1 MLISNKNRTENYTM
15 DKIDCVVIGAG
26 VVGLAVAR
34 RMAQSGR
41 DTIVIEAETLIGSHT
56 SSRNSE
62 VIHAGIYYPKGSLK
76 ARFCVEGKQMLYRFC
91 AERGITANN
100 CGKLIVATSD
110 AQLPTLKG
118 IVEKARANGV
128 DDLVFLS
135 QAEAVAREP
144 KLHCVGAL
152 NSPSTGIVDSHGFML
167 GLEGD
172 FEQAGGM
179 LAFAS
184 PLESATCGADGI
196 TLATGGAEPMEL
208 QAEIVINSAGLFAPD
223 LARKFAGLPPAS
235 VPPAFY
241 CKGNYY
247 SLAGKSPFS
256 RLIYP
261 VPEAAGLGVHLT
273 IDLGGQARFGPD
285 VEWIDA
291 IDYEVDPKRADSFY
305 AAIRTYWPELPDGAL
320 MPGYSG
326 IRPKLQGPKEVAGDF
341 VVQGPREH
349 GVKGLVNLYGIE
361 SPGLTSALAI
371 AEYVNQLLEV
381 KA

>member
-1 MLISNKNRTENYTM
+1 MTE
-15 DKIDCVVIGAG
+15 KIDCVVIGAG

-76 ARFCVEGKQMLYRFC
+76 ARFCVEGKKMLYRFC
-91 AERGITANN
+91 AERGIAANN
-100 CGKLIVATSD
+100 CGKLIVATNQ
-110 AQLPTLKG
+110 AQLSTLQG
-118 IVEKARANGV
+118 IIEKARANGV
-128 DDLVFLS
+128 DDLMLLT

-144 KLHCVGAL
+144 NLHCVAAVY
-152 NSPSTGIVDSHGFML
+152 SPSTGIVDSHGFML
-167 GLEGD
+167 GLQGD
-172 FEQAGGM
+172 FEDAGGM

-184 PLESATCGADGI
+184 PLEGAQCTAAGGI
-196 TLATGGAEPMEL
+196 TLQTGGAEPMQL
-208 QAEIVINSAGLFAPD
+208 RADIVINSAGLHAPD
-223 LARKFAGLPPAS
+223 LARKFAGLPPET

-291 IDYEVDPKRADSFY
+291 IDYAVDPRRADLFY
-305 AAIRTYWPELPDGAL
+305 AAIRSYWPALPDGAL

-326 IRPKLQGPKEVAGDF
+326 IRPKLQGPKEAAGDF

-371 AEYVNQLLEV
+371 AEYVIQLLE
-381 KA
+381 A

>member
-1 MLISNKNRTENYTM
+1 MTER
-15 DKIDCVVIGAG
+15 IDCVVIGAG
-26 VVGLAVAR
+26 VVGLAIAR
-34 RMAQSGR
+34 RMAQRGLE
-41 DTIVIEAETLIGSHT
+41 TILIESENAIGTGT

-76 ARFCVEGKQMLYRFC
+76 ARFCVAGKQMLYRFC

-100 CGKLIVATSD
+100 CGKFIVATSEVQ
-110 AQLPTLKG
+110 AVTLKG

-128 DDLVFLS
+128 DDLQWLS
-135 QAEAVAREP
+135 AAEARAREP
-144 KLHCVGAL
+144 ALSCVAAL

-167 GLEGD
+167 GLQGD
-172 FEQAGGM
+172 FEEAGGM
-179 LAFAS
+179 LAFNS
-184 PLESATCGADGI
+184 PLVTAACRDDGI
-196 TLATGGAEPMEL
+196 TITTGGAGAMEL
-208 QAEIVINSAGLFAPD
+208 TAGIVINSAGLYAQD
-223 LARKFAGLPPAS
+223 LARKFAGLPQET

-247 SLAGKSPFS
+247 SLARKSPFS

-285 VEWIDA
+285 VEWIDH
-291 IDYEVDPKRADSFY
+291 IDYSVDPRRAELFY
-305 AAIRTYWPELPDGAL
+305 AEIRKYWPGVPDGGL
-320 MPGYSG
+320 QPGYCG
-326 IRPKLQGPKEVAGDF
+326 IRPKLGPESAPAADFLIQGPQV
-341 VVQGPREH
+341 H

-371 AEYVNQLLEV
+371 AEHVNELV
-381 KA
+381 

>member
-1 MLISNKNRTENYTM
+1 MTE
-15 DKIDCVVIGAG
+15 KIDCAVIGAG

-34 RMAQSGR
+34 QMALAGR
-41 DTIVIEAETLIGSHT
+41 ETIVLEAETLIGSHT

-76 ARFCVEGKQMLYRFC
+76 ARFCVAGKKLLYRFC
-91 AERGITANN
+91 EERGIAFNN
-100 CGKLIVATSD
+100 CGKLIVAAND
-110 AQLPTLKG
+110 AQVATLQG
-118 IVEKARANGV
+118 IVEKARNNGV
-128 DDLVFLS
+128 DDLQFLTR
-135 QAEAVAREP
+135 AEAQAREP
-144 KLHCVGAL
+144 NLHCVAAL
-152 NSPSTGIVDSHGFML
+152 NSPSTGVIDSHGFML
-167 GLEGD
+167 GLQGD
-172 FEQAGGM
+172 FEAAGGM

-184 PLESATCGADGI
+184 PLVAARCDADGI
-196 TLATGGAEPMEL
+196 TLQTGGDDAMEL
-208 QAEIVINSAGLFAPD
+208 RASIVINSAGLFAPD
-223 LARKFAGLPPAS
+223 LARRFAGLPPAS

-285 VEWIDA
+285 VEWVDR
-291 IDYEVDPKRADSFY
+291 IDYAVDPKRADLFY
-305 AAIRTYWPELPDGAL
+305 AAIRHYWPALPDGAL

-326 IRPKLQGPKEVAGDF
+326 IRPKLQGPSGAAGDF
-341 VVQGPREH
+341 VVQGPRQH

-361 SPGLTSALAI
+361 SPGLTAALAI
-371 AEYVNQLLEV
+371 AGYVDELLQE
-381 KA
+381 A

>member
-1 MLISNKNRTENYTM
+1 MTET
-15 DKIDCVVIGAG
+15 IDCVVIGAG
-26 VVGLAVAR
+26 VVGLAAAR
-34 RMAQSGR
+34 QMALAGR
-41 DTIVIEAETLIGSHT
+41 ETILLEAETLIGSHT

-76 ARFCVEGKQMLYRFC
+76 ARFCVAGKKMLYRYC
-91 AERGITANN
+91 AEHGITTNN
-100 CGKLIVATSD
+100 CGKLIVATTD
-110 AQLPTLKG
+110 AQVATLRG
-118 IVEKARANGV
+118 IADKARGNGV
-128 DDLVFLS
+128 DDLQFLNRG
-135 QAEAVAREP
+135 EALAREP
-144 KLHCVGAL
+144 ELQCVAAL

-167 GLEGD
+167 ALEGD
-172 FEQAGGM
+172 FEAAGGM

-184 PLESATCGADGI
+184 PLDRAVCRNDGI
-196 TLATGGAEPMEL
+196 TLITGGVESMEL
-208 QAEIVINSAGLFAPD
+208 RASVVINSAGLFAPD
-223 LARKFAGLPPAS
+223 LARRFSGLPPET
-235 VPPAFY
+235 VPPAYY

-285 VEWIDA
+285 VEWIEG

-305 AAIRTYWPELPDGAL
+305 AAIRTYWPALPDGAL

-326 IRPKLQGPKEVAGDF
+326 IRPKLQGPHGTSEAAADF

-371 AEYVNQLLEV
+371 AQYVEQILAEE
-381 KA
+381 

>member
-1 MLISNKNRTENYTM
+1 MTE
-15 DKIDCVVIGAG
+15 KIDCVVIGAG

-91 AERGITANN
+91 AERGVTANN

-110 AQLPTLKG
+110 AQVTTLYG

-128 DDLVFLS
+128 NDLAFLT

-144 KLHCVGAL
+144 NLHCVAAL

-167 GLEGD
+167 GLQGD

-184 PLESATCGADGI
+184 PLAHAQCAADGI
-196 TLATGGAEPMEL
+196 TLSTSGAEPMEL
-208 QAEIVINSAGLFAPD
+208 QADIVINSAGLFAPD
-223 LARKFAGLPPAS
+223 LARKFAGLPPET
-235 VPPAFY
+235 VPPTYY

-247 SLAGKSPFS
+247 SLAGQSPFS

-291 IDYEVDPKRADSFY
+291 IDYAVDPKRADLFY
-305 AAIRTYWPELPDGAL
+305 AAIRSYWPALPDGAL

-361 SPGLTSALAI
+361 SPGLTSALAL
-371 AEYVNQLLEV
+371 AEYVNQLLE
-381 KA
+381 AER

>member
-1 MLISNKNRTENYTM
+1 MTE
-15 DKIDCVVIGAG
+15 KIDCAIIGAG

-34 RMAQSGR
+34 QMALAGH
-41 DTIVIEAETLIGSHT
+41 DTIVLEAETLIGSHT

-76 ARFCVEGKQMLYRFC
+76 ARFCVAGKELLYRFC
-91 AERGITANN
+91 EERGITFNN
-100 CGKLIVATSD
+100 CGKLIVATND
-110 AQLPTLKG
+110 AQVATLKG
-118 IVEKARANGV
+118 IVEKARNNGV
-128 DDLVFLS
+128 DDLQFLTRE
-135 QAEAVAREP
+135 QALAREP
-144 KLHCVGAL
+144 NLHCIAAL
-152 NSPSTGIVDSHGFML
+152 NSPSTGVIDSHGFML
-167 GLEGD
+167 GLQGD
-172 FEQAGGM
+172 FEAAGGM

-184 PLESATCGADGI
+184 PLAEARCDTDGI
-196 TLATGGAEPMEL
+196 TLQTGGEDAMEL
-208 QAEIVINSAGLFAPD
+208 RAGIVINSAGLFAPD
-223 LARKFAGLPPAS
+223 LARRFAGLPPAS
-235 VPPAFY
+235 VPPTFY

-247 SLAGKSPFS
+247 SLAGRSPFS

-285 VEWIDA
+285 VEWVDG
-291 IDYEVDPKRADSFY
+291 IDYEVDPKRADLFY
-305 AAIRTYWPELPDGAL
+305 AAIRHYWPGLADGAL

-326 IRPKLQGPKEVAGDF
+326 IRPKLQGPSEPAGDF

-371 AEYVNQLLEV
+371 AEYVDQLLKE
-381 KA
+381 A

>member
-1 MLISNKNRTENYTM
+1 MTE
-15 DKIDCVVIGAG
+15 KIECAVIGAG

-34 RMAQSGR
+34 QLALAGR
-41 DTIVIEAETLIGSHT
+41 ETIVLEAENLIGSHT

-62 VIHAGIYYPKGSLK
+62 VVHAGIYYPKGSLK
-76 ARFCVEGKQMLYRFC
+76 ARFCVAGKQLLYRFC
-91 AERGITANN
+91 AERGITVNH
-100 CGKLIVATSD
+100 CGKLIVATTE
-110 AQLPTLKG
+110 AQVATLQG
-118 IVEKARANGV
+118 IVEKARNNGV
-128 DDLVFLS
+128 DDLQFLTRD
-135 QAEAVAREP
+135 EARAREP
-144 KLHCVGAL
+144 NLHCVAAL

-172 FEQAGGM
+172 FEAAGGM
-179 LAFAS
+179 LALAS
-184 PLESATCGADGI
+184 PIEEAQCHGGGI
-196 TLATGGAEPMEL
+196 TLRTGGSDAMEL
-208 QAEIVINSAGLFAPD
+208 QADVVINSAGLFAPD
-223 LARKFAGLPPAS
+223 LARRFAGLPAAS

-285 VEWIDA
+285 VEWIDG
-291 IDYEVDPKRADSFY
+291 IDYAVDPKRADSFY
-305 AAIRTYWPELPDGAL
+305 AAIRTYWPGLPDNAL

-326 IRPKLQGPKEVAGDF
+326 IRPKLQGPAEAAGDF
-341 VVQGPREH
+341 VVQGPRDH
-349 GVKGLVNLYGIE
+349 GVKGLVNLFGIE

-371 AEYVNQLLEV
+371 AAYVEQLLQEQT
-381 KA
+381 A

>member
-1 MLISNKNRTENYTM
+1 MTE
-15 DKIDCVVIGAG
+15 KIDCVVIGAG

-76 ARFCVEGKQMLYRFC
+76 ARFCVEGKKMLYRFC

-100 CGKLIVATSD
+100 CGKLIVATNQ
-110 AQLPTLKG
+110 AQLSTLQG
-118 IVEKARANGV
+118 IIEKARANGV
-128 DDLVFLS
+128 DDLMLLT
-135 QAEAVAREP
+135 QAEAVAQEP
-144 KLHCVGAL
+144 NLHCVAAVY
-152 NSPSTGIVDSHGFML
+152 SPSTGIVDSHGFML
-167 GLEGD
+167 GLQGD
-172 FEQAGGM
+172 FEEAGGM

-184 PLESATCGADGI
+184 PLESAQCTAAGGI
-196 TLATGGAEPMEL
+196 TLQTGGAEPMQL
-208 QAEIVINSAGLFAPD
+208 RADIVINSAGLHAPD
-223 LARKFAGLPPAS
+223 LARKFAGLPPET

-291 IDYEVDPKRADSFY
+291 IDYEVDPKRADLFY
-305 AAIRTYWPELPDGAL
+305 AAIRSYWPALPDGAL

-326 IRPKLQGPKEVAGDF
+326 IRPKLQGPKEAAGDF

-371 AEYVNQLLEV
+371 AEYVNQLLE
-381 KA
+381 A

>member
-1 MLISNKNRTENYTM
+1 MME
-15 DKIDCVVIGAG
+15 KIDCVVIGAG

-34 RMAQSGR
+34 QMALAGR
-41 DTIVIEAETLIGSHT
+41 ETIVLEAETLIGSHT

-76 ARFCVEGKQMLYRFC
+76 ARFCVAGKKMLYRYC

-100 CGKLIVATSD
+100 CGKLIVAVNEVQV
-110 AQLPTLKG
+110 ATLQG
-118 IVEKARANGV
+118 IVEKARNNGV
-128 DDLVFLS
+128 DDLQFLTR
-135 QAEAVAREP
+135 AEALAREP
-144 KLHCVGAL
+144 NLQCVAAL
-152 NSPSTGIVDSHGFML
+152 LSPSTGVVDSHGFML

-172 FEQAGGM
+172 FEAAGGM

-184 PLESATCGADGI
+184 PLERAVCDDDGI
-196 TLATGGAEPMEL
+196 TLITGGAEPMEL
-208 QAEIVINSAGLFAPD
+208 RAAVVINSAGLFAPD
-223 LARKFAGLPPAS
+223 LARRFDGLPPAS
-235 VPPAFY
+235 VPPTFY

-285 VEWIDA
+285 VEWIDG
-291 IDYEVDPKRADSFY
+291 IDYAVDPQRADSFY
-305 AAIRTYWPELPDGAL
+305 AAIRTYWPALPDGAL

-326 IRPKLQGPKEVAGDF
+326 IRPKLQGPLGKSAAAGDF

-349 GVKGLVNLYGIE
+349 GVNGLVNLYGIE

-371 AEYVNQLLEV
+371 AEYVEQLLKQDET
-381 KA
+381 

>member
-1 MLISNKNRTENYTM
+1 MTE
-15 DKIDCVVIGAG
+15 KIDCAVIGAG

-34 RMAQSGR
+34 QMALAGR
-41 DTIVIEAETLIGSHT
+41 ETIVLEAETLIGSHT

-76 ARFCVEGKQMLYRFC
+76 ARFCVAGKKMLYRYC

-110 AQLPTLKG
+110 AQVATLQS
-118 IVEKARANGV
+118 IVGKARNNGV
-128 DDLVFLS
+128 NDLQFLNRE
-135 QAEAVAREP
+135 EARAREP
-144 KLHCVGAL
+144 NLQCVAAL

-172 FEQAGGM
+172 FEAAGGM

-184 PLESATCGADGI
+184 PLDHAACQSDGI
-196 TLATGGAEPMEL
+196 TLVTGGADAMEL
-208 QAEIVINSAGLFAPD
+208 RADVVINSAGLFAPD
-223 LARKFAGLPPAS
+223 LARRFTGLPPAT
-235 VPPAFY
+235 VPPTFY

-285 VEWIDA
+285 VEWVDG

-305 AAIRTYWPELPDGAL
+305 AAIRTYWPALPDGAL

-371 AEYVNQLLEV
+371 AEHVEHILAQEQT
-381 KA
+381 

>member
-1 MLISNKNRTENYTM
+1 MTE
-15 DKIDCVVIGAG
+15 KIDCAVIGAG

-34 RMAQSGR
+34 QMALTGR
-41 DTIVIEAETLIGSHT
+41 ETIVLEAETLIGSHT

-76 ARFCVEGKQMLYRFC
+76 ARFCVAGKKMLYRYC
-91 AERGITANN
+91 AERGIAANN
-100 CGKLIVATSD
+100 CGKLIVATNE
-110 AQLPTLKG
+110 AQVATLTG
-118 IVEKARANGV
+118 IVEKARNNGV
-128 DDLVFLS
+128 DDLQFLTRE
-135 QAEAVAREP
+135 EALAREP
-144 KLHCVGAL
+144 NLQCVAAL

-172 FEQAGGM
+172 FEAAGGM

-184 PLESATCGADGI
+184 PLDCAACDRDGI
-196 TLATGGAEPMEL
+196 TLVTGGADAMEL
-208 QAEIVINSAGLFAPD
+208 RADVVINSAGLFAPD
-223 LARKFAGLPPAS
+223 LARRFTGLPPAT
-235 VPPAFY
+235 VPPTFY

-285 VEWIDA
+285 VEWIDG

-305 AAIRTYWPELPDGAL
+305 AAIRTYWPALPDGAL

-326 IRPKLQGPKEVAGDF
+326 IRPKLQGPKEAAGDF

-371 AEYVNQLLEV
+371 AEYVEHILAQEQT
-381 KA
+381 